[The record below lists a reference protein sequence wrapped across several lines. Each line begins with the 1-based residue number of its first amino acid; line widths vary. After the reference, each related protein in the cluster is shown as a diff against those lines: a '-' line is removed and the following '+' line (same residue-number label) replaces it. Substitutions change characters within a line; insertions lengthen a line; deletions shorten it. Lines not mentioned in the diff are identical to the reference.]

1 MITVKNG
8 SDLYGLSTDTKPAN
22 VSNATMFVEIDTGK
36 IFFFDEE
43 AKKWLSF
50 N

>member
-1 MITVKNG
+1 MITIKNG

-22 VSNATMFVEIDTGK
+22 VSNAQMFVEMDTGK
-36 IFFFDEE
+36 IYFFDEE
-43 AKKWLSF
+43 SKTWLEF